1 MNPLQVE
8 TADKTKEDFFKTAL
22 NEETEVNSLLA
33 YYRER
38 ISNFERER
46 FEWLSRFEQVKLSQ
60 EQKHKLEWDVRRS
73 KDEIADLQRAL
84 SDARLKLFEEKQI
97 SLKLSAENEQLLERA
112 DCDGRKIGELMN
124 VCNPVEQK
132 IIFKKN
138 QKPSIMTKFVNNDL
152 NIDYHKKGKQA
163 TSNLS
168 KNNRR
173 VDSLVSDPVPKTL
186 YKTLV
191 MPYREDGEVDEDGSF
206 RNTHDLG
213 DNENEQF
220 GFSGNSK
227 YESEEKRVLRCHL
240 NSLRDE
246 LETRERE
253 IQLERQD
260 LNRRMNE
267 ILSKNKKLEKLNIE
281 LNKEFF
287 AQRINFEQTEHK
299 LQQENE
305 LLRLKNVSLAN
316 QLGSVSTSAELEN
329 KITKDLLEKR
339 STEYA
344 QKFKNKARRKE
355 EKLVQIKDQYKKVQA
370 VYVEK
375 IADLEKDMRELK
387 KR

>member
-152 NIDYHKKGKQA
+152 NIDYHKKGK
-163 TSNLS
+163 
-168 KNNRR
+168 
-173 VDSLVSDPVPKTL
+173 
-186 YKTLV
+186 
-191 MPYREDGEVDEDGSF
+191 
-206 RNTHDLG
+206 
-213 DNENEQF
+213 
-220 GFSGNSK
+220 
-227 YESEEKRVLRCHL
+227 
-240 NSLRDE
+240 
-246 LETRERE
+246 
-253 IQLERQD
+253 
-260 LNRRMNE
+260 
-267 ILSKNKKLEKLNIE
+267 
-281 LNKEFF
+281 
-287 AQRINFEQTEHK
+287 
-299 LQQENE
+299 
-305 LLRLKNVSLAN
+305 
-316 QLGSVSTSAELEN
+316 
-329 KITKDLLEKR
+329 
-339 STEYA
+339 
-344 QKFKNKARRKE
+344 
-355 EKLVQIKDQYKKVQA
+355 
-370 VYVEK
+370 
-375 IADLEKDMRELK
+375 
-387 KR
+387 